1 MKNAVTKIEEVSEA
15 ILPLEEMI
23 REMEKLVVSPLT
35 PQEAL
40 ELQKDAILRKTLE
53 IESIFYT
60 LNLKLIRAE
69 AVLME
74 RKKELL
80 EAENIV
86 KTLREIKNILRSRRG
101 ILDTAAKMP

>member
-23 REMEKLVVSPLT
+23 REMEELVVSPLT